1 MTVINWL
8 IVFIILLVIE
18 IISVSLISIWFCVGA
33 LAAMICSV
41 LGFDLYVQL
50 GVFAAVSLI
59 CVILTRPLA
68 RRLHKKDI
76 KPTNVNAFVG
86 RRVLVYSA
94 INNIENIG
102 EIKINDIIWKAK
114 SSDGSIIE
122 KGKLVVIDEI
132 KGVTAYVSLVK

>member
-68 RRLHKKDI
+68 GRLHKKDI